1 MIIHI
6 LSWTHK
12 YDCSVDCVSVAGEL
26 LLLKEGV
33 PSAVWEECLS
43 ASMYSALMNAILTVC
58 TREFIAYF
66 VYIRMYT

>member
-6 LSWTHK
+6 LSWIHK
-12 YDCSVDCVSVAGEL
+12 YECSIDCVSVAGE

-43 ASMYSALMNAILTVC
+43 ASMYSAPMNATIDKNCMESVSVL
-58 TREFIAYF
+58 
-66 VYIRMYT
+66 